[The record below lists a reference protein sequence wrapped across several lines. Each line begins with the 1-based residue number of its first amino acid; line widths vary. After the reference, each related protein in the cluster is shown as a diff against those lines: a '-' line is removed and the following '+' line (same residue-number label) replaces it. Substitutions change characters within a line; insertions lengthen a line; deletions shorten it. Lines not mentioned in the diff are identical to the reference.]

1 MVLTNSRRVSRVPR
15 YLGVR
20 SRKADPFHLQD
31 CHLLWFALPDDSAIL
46 QLGNFPS
53 KPELAPIGSHDPEH
67 TTLLGLTYIRFGL
80 FPVRS
85 PLLRKSLLFSL
96 PEDTKMFQFSSFA
109 SLAYGFS

>member
-31 CHLLWFALPDDSAIL
+31 CHLLWFALPDDSAIH

-53 KPELAPIGSHDPEH
+53 RPEPAPIEPHDPEY
-67 TTLLGLTYIRFGL
+67 TTLPGFNIYSVWAV
-80 FPVRS
+80 PRS
-85 PLLRKSLLFSL
+85 LAAT
-96 PEDTKMFQFSSFA
+96 EGITVVFSS
-109 SLAYGFS
+109 SGY

>member
-31 CHLLWFALPDDSAIL
+31 CHLLWFALPDDSAIH

-53 KPELAPIGSHDPEH
+53 KPELAPIGSHDPEY
-67 TTLLGLTYIRFGL
+67 TTLPGLTYIRFGL